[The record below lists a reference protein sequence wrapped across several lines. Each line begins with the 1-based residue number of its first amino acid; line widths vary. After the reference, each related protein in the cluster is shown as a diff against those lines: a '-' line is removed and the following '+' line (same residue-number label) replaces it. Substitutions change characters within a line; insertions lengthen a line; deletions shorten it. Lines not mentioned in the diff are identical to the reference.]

1 METKFLKDALFS
13 GMTSNA
19 FKLGTVLS
27 IGWFWLRVCGC
38 TILYRGRSML
48 DIDFEQ
54 ILTVAEARACQIS
67 PPTYLS
73 HGSTSTYFY
82 VVRRVNGNGDEEKTL
97 RAAVK
102 VATDLGG
109 DLVGP
114 APNTLFAVTFNVRG
128 GRLEMIWRYSEICQR
143 QKPACFRIYSDGGTG
158 QVDYETIVGIVDYH
172 GRRFYFWISEPLG
185 QGRYLFSI
193 KAAGSDGGESYSKML
208 LAMQIGVS
216 VFNVPQILK
225 AEAV

>member
-27 IGWFWLRVCGC
+27 LGWFWLRVCGC
-38 TILYRGRSML
+38 TILYRGRSMKE
-48 DIDFEQ
+48 IGFGK
-54 ILTVAEARACQIS
+54 ILATAKASASQIS
-67 PPTYLS
+67 PPTYLL
-73 HGSTSTYFY
+73 HGSHSTWFY

-97 RAAVK
+97 HAAVK
-102 VATDLGG
+102 VTTDSDG

-114 APNTLFAVTFNVRG
+114 VPNTLFAVTFNVRG
-128 GRLEMIWRYSEICQR
+128 DHLEIVWRYSEICQG
-143 QKPACFRIYSDGGTG
+143 QKPVCFRIYSDGGTG
-158 QVDYETIVGIVDYH
+158 QVDYETTVGIINYN
-172 GRRFYFWISEPLG
+172 GRRFYFWMSESLG

-193 KAAGSDGGESYSKML
+193 KAADSNGGESHSKML
-208 LAMQIGVS
+208 LKMQIGVS
-216 VFNVPQILK
+216 VFNVPKILK